1 MLTGSTTFPST
12 GGTFTGKTYTLP
24 SGTLN
29 DGDILNFKLKFSR
42 GILGDLLKVPVTDD
56 DIHYTSFSRTQLRID
71 GDFYDDNFPV
81 VMSDSWDDTIDPIAL
96 TAGTVIGL
104 GFMYRSD
111 KPPTLTDAQLTGT
124 TLLNWDTLVNIDMV
138 RIDATTLNITTNL
151 DYKKH
156 QPWTEMFLHTP
167 GFSYLEGFNSGSN
180 TNFTV
185 NDMDSNSIVFD
196 AAGWCLGGSA
206 IDPLSTTENIYC
218 DYMIIDL
225 NKKI

>member
-1 MLTGSTTFPST
+1 
-12 GGTFTGKTYTLP
+12 
-24 SGTLN
+24 
-29 DGDILNFKLKFSR
+29 
-42 GILGDLLKVPVTDD
+42 
-56 DIHYTSFSRTQLRID
+56 
-71 GDFYDDNFPV
+71 
-81 VMSDSWDDTIDPIAL
+81 
-96 TAGTVIGL
+96 
-104 GFMYRSD
+104 MYRSD
-111 KPPTLTDAQLTGT
+111 KPPSLSDAQLTGT
-124 TLLNWDTLVNIDMV
+124 TLINWDTLVNIDMV

-151 DYKKH
+151 EYKLH
-156 QPWTEMFLHTP
+156 QPWTYYVTSAP
-167 GFSYLEGFNSGSN
+167 GFLFDVFNSGSN